1 MGKITILLLFLL
13 MTSSMLSQDDFN
25 KLPQAKTAS
34 STYFIVPNVI
44 GNERLLNS
52 LADTKEGI
60 KSKIKEVS
68 VFKDKHTRAGT
79 EFYNL
84 NEFGIILFELVES
97 PATKTQKELNNFFGL
112 DEQTNVYVDGYL
124 LERKNYNIAT
134 NSIVEIELVKPDT
147 VNLLKGT
154 VLNIWTLEKGKRYK
168 D

>member
-13 MTSSMLSQDDFN
+13 MTSNMFSQDDFN

-34 STYFIVPNVI
+34 STFFIVPNVI

-52 LADTKEGI
+52 LADTKEGM

-68 VFKDKHTRAGT
+68 VFKDKPTRVGT

-84 NEFGIILFELVES
+84 TEFGIISLELVES
-97 PATKTQKELNNFFGL
+97 PAIKTQQELNKFFGL
-112 DEQTNVYVDGYL
+112 DEQTDVYVDGYL

-134 NSIVEIELVKPDT
+134 NSIEEIELVQPDT
-147 VNLLKGT
+147 INLLKGT
-154 VLNIWTLEKGKRYK
+154 VLNIWTLKKGKRYK
-168 D
+168 N